1 MELYIENITLLYVKK
16 LKMFDNKVDIY
27 LSNKMNLF
35 NQNFFNGISKNKE
48 TFFYMSKSCHMI
60 TMLQLLDPS
69 KHRFYKKKKED
80 GFNNSLK
87 SPITLK
93 D

>member
-1 MELYIENITLLYVKK
+1 
-16 LKMFDNKVDIY
+16 MFDNKVDIY

-48 TFFYMSKSCHMI
+48 TFFLYVQKLSHDHHVTTFGPI
-60 TMLQLLDPS
+60 
-69 KHRFYKKKKED
+69 KHRFYKKEKKKKED

-87 SPITLK
+87 SPITY
-93 D
+93 